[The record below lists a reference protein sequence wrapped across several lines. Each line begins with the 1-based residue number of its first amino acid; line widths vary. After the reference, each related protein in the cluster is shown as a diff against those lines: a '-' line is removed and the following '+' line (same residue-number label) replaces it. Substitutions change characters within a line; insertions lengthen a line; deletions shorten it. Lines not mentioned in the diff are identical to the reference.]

1 MRRFLVYVGIS
12 CCLLLITAFIFRSP
26 LSLAVANLYLTQ
38 DQGQLNCLEWSVTGL
53 SEIHI
58 RKVCFSHEQAN
69 VVGEHISITP
79 ELIEV
84 QTLKIEQASETSPQS
99 SKPLKKLSLPLFYS
113 RPLLS
118 VKNAL
123 IESPQLHH
131 PLSVSINE
139 TELNTF
145 SINGDVQAHVTVA
158 SDNIMLNINL
168 SSTGFTPYVPAQI
181 KRLSGQLSVTF
192 DGIQADLAAT
202 LQANISDNS
211 VEGCP
216 VEALFSGDV
225 SSNVDANTLS
235 ASIDLSK
242 LDINLNGQACKE
254 LIRLQQSLPVDVLS
268 ASWQLSVPKPFS
280 ATMSQL
286 EIPELRFSDSNGMSS
301 IELNHLLLGIT
312 QQTLSSNLNVR
323 HYNPELGWLELQSKL
338 QIEDNSLSTQ
348 GDWLINGVALDLVDE
363 VIVKDMISQGD
374 FSLTGK
380 FGEVI
385 KVDLSTQ
392 TSIGELIKAQASL
405 DNTDLNLDARFTVDM
420 GHFQTEMNKALEV
433 DLLKTFMSA
442 ERYRFEGISGKHV
455 LIESQ
460 LNLDAQHKLKGG
472 LELEVGSFKLAQ
484 LRGKDLAHTMIF
496 NSDLNETELAVQFDG
511 ETHLGLV
518 ATPQLSFR
526 HGVVTSTGHFS
537 EQLNLEHVVHLDELE
552 VLAKQKI
559 GPQLNELDMTIPE
572 QSFLTLQPIIQQLDP
587 KLQLSEGT
595 ISAKLKG
602 DMTERAYLF
611 DMTLEEGGILYDSHY
626 LSGINMPITGQ
637 AHADHIIIEES
648 QISIREIRSG
658 AVIENVQAIL
668 SSYDGQPMLSNI
680 SAYIFD
686 GQLSAEQVSLSKE
699 DQSFLVEAENWD
711 LAVIA
716 NAAKNA
722 GVELSGRVY
731 GQLPVTVIDGK
742 LEIHGGKL
750 NNIDVGLLSIENNQS
765 VEALK
770 AQQPSLETAFG
781 MLERLNIEKLSSDV
795 NMTADGW
802 LDLGVQITG
811 VNEQQG
817 QPINFNYTHKENIF
831 QLFRALRLSDEITK
845 EVEKALN

>member
-38 DQGQLNCLEWSVTGL
+38 DQGRLNCLEWSVTGF

-58 RKVCFSHEQAN
+58 SKVCFRHEQAN
-69 VVGEHISITP
+69 VVGENISLTP
-79 ELIEV
+79 DLIAV
-84 QTLKIEQASETSPQS
+84 QSLRVEQVSETSTQP
-99 SKPLKKLSLPLFYS
+99 SKPLKKLSLPLLNA
-113 RPLLS
+113 RPLLLIN
-118 VKNAL
+118 NAV
-123 IESPQLHH
+123 IESTQLRQ
-131 PLSVSINE
+131 PLNISINE
-139 TELNTF
+139 TAFNTF
-145 SINGDVQAHVTVA
+145 DIKGDVFAQVTVA
-158 SDNIMLNINL
+158 SDTIKVNTHL
-168 SSTGFTPYVPAQI
+168 SSAGFTPYFPAQI
-181 KRLSGQLSVTF
+181 QRVSGQLSVTF
-192 DGIQADLAAT
+192 DGIQADLAAN
-202 LQANISDNS
+202 LKAHIVDNS
-211 VEGCP
+211 VADCP
-216 VEALFSGDV
+216 VEAHLSGGV
-225 SSNVDANTLS
+225 SSRVNVNTLG
-235 ASIDLSK
+235 ANIDLSM
-242 LDINLNGQACKE
+242 LDMRLNGKACKGVM
-254 LIRLQQSLPVDVLS
+254 RLQHSLPADVLS
-268 ASWQLSVPKPFS
+268 TSWQLSVPKPFS

-286 EIPELRFSDSNGMSS
+286 EIPELRLNDHNDKSS
-301 IELNHLLLGIT
+301 IELNNALLGMV
-312 QQTLSSNLNVR
+312 QQTFSANLKVS
-323 HYNPELGWLELQSKL
+323 HQHELGWLALQSKL
-338 QIEDNSLSTQ
+338 QIEDSRLSTQ
-348 GDWLINGVALDLVDE
+348 GDWLISSASLGFDDAVTVQ
-363 VIVKDMISQGD
+363 DMVSQGN
-374 FSLTGK
+374 FSLSGK
-380 FGEVI
+380 LGEII
-385 KVDLSTQ
+385 KVYLTTH
-392 TSIGELIKAQASL
+392 TSIGELTKAQAGF
-405 DNTDLNLDARFTVDM
+405 DNTELNVDTRFTVDM
-420 GHFQTEMNKALEV
+420 GHLETELDQAFEV
-433 DLLKTFMSA
+433 ELLKTDMTA
-442 ERYRFEGISGKHV
+442 ERYRFEDVSGKHI
-455 LIESQ
+455 LIEGK
-460 LNLDAQHKLKGG
+460 LNLNAQQKLNGA
-472 LELEVGSFKLAQ
+472 LDIEVGSFKRAQ
-484 LRGKDLAHTMIF
+484 LRGKDIAHTMLF
-496 NSDLNETELAVQFDG
+496 NSDLNETEFAVQFDG

-526 HGVVTSTGHFS
+526 HGVLTSTGRFAD
-537 EQLNLEHVVHLDELE
+537 LLTLEHVLHLDELE

-559 GPQLNELDMTIPE
+559 GPQLNELDVTIPD

-602 DMTERAYLF
+602 DMTARTYLF

-626 LSGINMPITGQ
+626 LSGINMPITGRMQ
-637 AHADHIIIEES
+637 ADQITIEES
-648 QISIREIRSG
+648 LVGIQEIRSG

-668 SSYDGQPMLSNI
+668 SSYGGKPMLSNI

-686 GQLSAEQVSLSKE
+686 GQLSAEQVSLSTD
-699 DQSFLVEAENWD
+699 DQRFLVEAENWD

-742 LEIHGGKL
+742 LEIHDGKL

-795 NMTADGW
+795 NMTSDGW